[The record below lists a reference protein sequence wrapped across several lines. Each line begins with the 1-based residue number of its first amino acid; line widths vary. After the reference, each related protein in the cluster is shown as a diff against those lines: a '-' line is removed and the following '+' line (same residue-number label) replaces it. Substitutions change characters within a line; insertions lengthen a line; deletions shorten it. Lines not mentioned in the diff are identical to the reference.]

1 MLHDTLP
8 AAAIVHDRSA
18 ITDALLAA
26 VAAHQQRIGRR
37 VHGLLMQR
45 AQGGG
50 DCSTEMVLRDIQTG
64 DDYLVSQ
71 PTGRDSTACRADPQ
85 GFARA
90 SAVLRAA
97 LAQAP
102 DLVIVNRFGQLEADG
117 GGFRAEL
124 LELMAAGV
132 PLLTSV
138 SQRHLEAWQRF
149 TGGAAALAPERDAV
163 DAWLGHALA
172 APQDAR

>member
-1 MLHDTLP
+1 MHDTLP

-18 ITDALLAA
+18 VTDALLAE
-26 VAAHQQRIGRR
+26 AAARQQRDGRR
-37 VHGLLMQR
+37 VHGLLMLR
-45 AQGGG
+45 NDGGG
-50 DCSTEMVLRDIQTG
+50 DCSAEMVLRDIRTG

-71 PTGRDSTACRADPQ
+71 PTGRDSTACRANPQ

-90 SAVLRAA
+90 SAVLRDA

-138 SQRHLEAWQRF
+138 SPRHLEAWQRF
-149 TGGAAALAPERDAV
+149 TGGAATLPAERQAI
-163 DAWLGHALA
+163 DAWLGQVLA
-172 APQDAR
+172 AAQDTR